1 MVTVP
6 ATVTTAA
13 IQGITAA
20 MAIRHITAATLPPIM
35 EGTPPLPM
43 HRCIPAIDTVGWF
56 AQRSPTMPAQGITGI
71 IGGTV
76 GTGELRGS
84 GSKIVPLP
92 ASRKRAAELLAV
104 DVRFESERPNIG
116 LNRRGC

>member
-92 ASRKRAAELLAV
+92 ASREREAELLSLSALLELG
-104 DVRFESERPNIG
+104 RSTIG
-116 LNRRGC
+116 